1 MGGKGGV
8 TMKQLHKKFQKEEV
22 IEVFEKYL
30 DRKIGIKQAKALLGL
45 GKSRFFALL
54 KVYRESPCDFS
65 LEYQRKNAPRKISEK
80 WENKIVCELK
90 KEATIIENKSN
101 PVRFYNY
108 SYLKEILEKKY
119 KVIVSL
125 PTIIDR
131 AKKGGFIRKRN
142 SGSRMT
148 VKS

>member
-1 MGGKGGV
+1 
-8 TMKQLHKKFQKEEV
+8 MKQLHKKFKKEEV

-30 DRKIGIKQAKALLGL
+30 AREIGIKQAKAILGL
-45 GKSRFFALL
+45 GKSRFFDLL
-54 KVYRESPCDFS
+54 KVYRESPDDFS
-65 LEYQRKNAPRKISEK
+65 LEYRRNNPPRKISEK
-80 WENKIVCELK
+80 WENKIACELK
-90 KEATIIENKSN
+90 KEAAIIEDKSN

-108 SYLKEILEKKY
+108 SYLKDILEKKY

-131 AKKGGFIRKRN
+131 AKKAGFIRRRN

-148 VKS
+148 VKF

>member
-1 MGGKGGV
+1 
-8 TMKQLHKKFQKEEV
+8 MKQLHKKFKKEEV

-30 DRKIGIKQAKALLGL
+30 AREIGIKQAKALLGL
-45 GKSRFFALL
+45 GKSRFFDLL
-54 KVYRESPCDFS
+54 KVYRESPGDFS
-65 LEYQRKNAPRKISEK
+65 LEYRRKNSPRKISEK
-80 WENKIVCELK
+80 WESKIACELK
-90 KEATIIENKSN
+90 KEAAIIEDKSN

-108 SYLKEILEKKY
+108 SYLKQVLENKH
-119 KVIVSL
+119 KVLVSL

-131 AKKGGFIRKRN
+131 AKKAGFIRRRN